1 MGLFDFFKKKKGYK
15 NDVKGSSSRDDFLST
30 LEKQSEE
37 KDKRR
42 DVLVAGQRPEAE
54 DFGYSL
60 DNPILTYTVASSDD
74 YLSRLRTN
82 EGLQFTW
89 KRIGSYCVELHGLQ
103 NVMVDGYQ
111 LYLDGKQDR
120 IIYICPYGENSDY
133 PPKGLSLQ
141 EKESLQKKKP
151 DGERPPT
158 TVESKYFGVD
168 ERKMKTLFS
177 KMSTFTDEKL
187 RLLFYNYKTGKIA
200 EKEAID
206 NWFNTELEKD
216 YTISVYYLK
225 DTKTFDDKHD
235 FLEIIE
241 NVIKRRLDFCDGEMI
256 FSFALLIRTDK
267 WTMND
272 AIQVEKYLNSL

>member
-1 MGLFDFFKKKKGYK
+1 MSLFSFIKKKRE
-15 NDVKGSSSRDDFLST
+15 SSSHDEILSK
-30 LEKQSEE
+30 LEKQREE
-37 KDKRR
+37 KTKRR

-60 DNPILTYTVASSDD
+60 ENPILTYTVASSDD
-74 YLSRLRTN
+74 YLGRLRTI

-120 IIYICPYGENSDY
+120 IVYICPYGENSDY
-133 PPKGLSLQ
+133 SPKGLTLQ
-141 EKESLQKKKP
+141 EKESIQKKRP

-158 TVESKYFGVD
+158 TVESKFFGVN
-168 ERKMKTLFS
+168 ESQKKTLFS
-177 KMSTFTDEKL
+177 NLSRSTDAKL
-187 RLLFYNYKTGKIA
+187 RLLFYNYKTGNVA
-200 EKEAID
+200 EKEVID
-206 NWFNTELEKD
+206 SWFNAELKKD

-225 DTKTFDDKHD
+225 DTKTYDDKHD

-241 NVIKRRLDFCDGEMI
+241 NVIKRRPDFYDGETI
-256 FSFALLIRTDK
+256 FSFALLVRTDK

-272 AIQVEKYLNSL
+272 AIQVEKYLNSLVL